1 MRYPHGSLWSNGL
14 VTEWSLS
21 GLRVVRVVFETGSF
35 TAAAQILG
43 YTQSAISRQVASME
57 AAAGSMLFERG
68 ARGVR
73 PTAAGTLVAARAAT
87 VLHEID
93 AATRELTEVE
103 NLLTGTVSMG
113 AFPTAAMVL
122 VPRAIARVR
131 HSHPE
136 LVVEIVESS
145 TPAQLRQLRAGRIDV
160 AVIAVGEGLA
170 EYDLSG
176 LRVDTVID
184 GKLLLA
190 VGVEHR
196 LAHQGRIHVDELAR
210 ESWIVGKGARNDPQ
224 FGAWPTL
231 PNPRVGARMREWSA
245 RLGCVAAGLG
255 ITVIPE
261 IAAATVPTGVTTV
274 QVDDPAWSGRTT
286 CATTL
291 PHRTDSTSAVVDS
304 LLVEARRIR
313 ADNRDV

>member
-1 MRYPHGSLWSNGL
+1 MALMWSNDGM
-14 VTEWSLS
+14 TEWSLS

-43 YTQSAISRQVASME
+43 YTQSAISRQIATME
-57 AAAGSMLFERG
+57 AAAGSTLFERG

-93 AATRELTEVE
+93 AVSRELTEVE
-103 NLLTGTVSMG
+103 NLLTGTVSIG

-131 HSHPE
+131 HSHSE
-136 LVVEIVESS
+136 LAVEIVESS

-160 AVIAVGEGLA
+160 AVIAVGDGLA
-170 EYDLSG
+170 EYDLKG
-176 LRVDTVID
+176 LRVETVID

-196 LAHQGRIHVDELAR
+196 LAHQGRIHIDELAR

-231 PNPRVGARMREWSA
+231 PNPRVGARIREWTA

-261 IAAATVPTGVTTV
+261 LAAAAVPDGVTTV
-274 QVDDPAWSGRTT
+274 EVDDPGWSGRTT
-286 CATTL
+286 CAITM
-291 PHRTDSTSAVVDS
+291 PHRTNPTSAVVDAV
-304 LLVEARRIR
+304 LVEARRIR
-313 ADNRDV
+313 TENRDV